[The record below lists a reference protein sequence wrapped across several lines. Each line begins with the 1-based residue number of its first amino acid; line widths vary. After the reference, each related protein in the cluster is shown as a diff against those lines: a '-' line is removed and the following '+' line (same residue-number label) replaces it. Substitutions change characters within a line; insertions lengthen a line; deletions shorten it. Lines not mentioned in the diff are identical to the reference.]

1 MGNALCGRSG
11 IPTRDAVPTAALRE
25 LEDAFP
31 WARLDWLRK
40 QLAAADGDV
49 ELASERVRRAMTM
62 PSVAPAPRET
72 SRPTVGAD
80 VRAAPETPTP
90 QAARANTPSAS
101 GMLMVGTTYPEMRA
115 GRHRRSAF
123 SLRAVTRARLLH
135 GIRNAAY
142 ALGGVPYRE
151 EIAASASAAD
161 EHLSPMS
168 SPTETRVRR
177 NASLRRRRRSRP
189 PSVTRRGGRGDDN
202 GGEGARNELDSSGST
217 VGPMCTLVLDRATL
231 PVTSAVCRMHHLLD
245 CNVLSVELV
254 HRRSRRSK
262 KLTTSAGS
270 PVEDDAERE
279 EAMPRIFF
287 LSPSKHALDAFVES
301 ALPVP
306 PGAAPLTRGGNT
318 ETSLAVLL
326 SGHLDE
332 RDMVRLRRQAQAS
345 TLFSRIACFAEIF
358 VDHVAIEERLF
369 HMNHESALLELFPAP
384 DDVDGAKQ
392 RAAGLRQEARQL
404 ASVCLTLSS
413 GGSLLP
419 SACRVHSVQYVR
431 GTGIV
436 AGEERSPR
444 AAEAPSVAG
453 DLAQALIAELEAL
466 TADVLVRA
474 QRGSEDAAATAS
486 APLVDVLIVDRT
498 VDVASLFVHDFHYQ
512 AMAMDLL
519 SYDRLGDQP
528 DASLASCSRFRFARA
543 PPPCG
548 SVGDAPLAM
557 EVDFDEENDALW
569 RRLRHA
575 HIADAVDALSAELD
589 EYLVRNPPVSDA
601 LARHQRG
608 GNNAAA
614 VGHGGRGSAVEGAWR
629 ELRCIHAEVPEWHSD
644 IEALDA
650 HFALVETLLSLF
662 STLQLDSVAS
672 IEQDLACCRTSKG
685 RRFRHAYSRV
695 QKVLEDPQ
703 VRREDKLRVALLY
716 LATQEIGADD
726 MERLLRHFRTIADAP
741 GVSEDEATPDAETHA
756 RESGMSLNGLA
767 LERAWAFLHQRLAV
781 ALRKDR
787 ALRRERRERSRSR
800 SRSRLRRDSVDS
812 DAETGDD
819 NAFEETSDDYELS
832 RYSNRLAVILRQW
845 AEGALRPEAVTS
857 PVLANAGRTASW
869 APGADGGLNG
879 NGAKP
884 ISPSSSVSPTPKA
897 ARGTTAEP
905 EHIVVVY
912 VAGGITPS
920 EVKDVYRFSERLNVC
935 AVAGGSC
942 VLTAPGAIRL
952 MVSAPGSVNMS
963 SSSSSSSSS
972 NSNTPLTR
980 RPRTRDDPG
989 SNGSSRRRYRPSL
1002 SRSRAFRA

>member
-1 MGNALCGRSG
+1 
-11 IPTRDAVPTAALRE
+11 
-25 LEDAFP
+25 
-31 WARLDWLRK
+31 
-40 QLAAADGDV
+40 
-49 ELASERVRRAMTM
+49 
-62 PSVAPAPRET
+62 
-72 SRPTVGAD
+72 
-80 VRAAPETPTP
+80 
-90 QAARANTPSAS
+90 
-101 GMLMVGTTYPEMRA
+101 
-115 GRHRRSAF
+115 
-123 SLRAVTRARLLH
+123 
-135 GIRNAAY
+135 
-142 ALGGVPYRE
+142 
-151 EIAASASAAD
+151 
-161 EHLSPMS
+161 
-168 SPTETRVRR
+168 
-177 NASLRRRRRSRP
+177 
-189 PSVTRRGGRGDDN
+189 
-202 GGEGARNELDSSGST
+202 
-217 VGPMCTLVLDRATL
+217 
-231 PVTSAVCRMHHLLD
+231 
-245 CNVLSVELV
+245 
-254 HRRSRRSK
+254 
-262 KLTTSAGS
+262 
-270 PVEDDAERE
+270 
-279 EAMPRIFF
+279 
-287 LSPSKHALDAFVES
+287 
-301 ALPVP
+301 
-306 PGAAPLTRGGNT
+306 
-318 ETSLAVLL
+318 
-326 SGHLDE
+326 
-332 RDMVRLRRQAQAS
+332 
-345 TLFSRIACFAEIF
+345 
-358 VDHVAIEERLF
+358 
-369 HMNHESALLELFPAP
+369 
-384 DDVDGAKQ
+384 
-392 RAAGLRQEARQL
+392 
-404 ASVCLTLSS
+404 
-413 GGSLLP
+413 
-419 SACRVHSVQYVR
+419 
-431 GTGIV
+431 
-436 AGEERSPR
+436 
-444 AAEAPSVAG
+444 
-453 DLAQALIAELEAL
+453 
-466 TADVLVRA
+466 
-474 QRGSEDAAATAS
+474 
-486 APLVDVLIVDRT
+486 
-498 VDVASLFVHDFHYQ
+498 
-512 AMAMDLL
+512 MDLL

-695 QKVLEDPQ
+695 QKVLGDPQ